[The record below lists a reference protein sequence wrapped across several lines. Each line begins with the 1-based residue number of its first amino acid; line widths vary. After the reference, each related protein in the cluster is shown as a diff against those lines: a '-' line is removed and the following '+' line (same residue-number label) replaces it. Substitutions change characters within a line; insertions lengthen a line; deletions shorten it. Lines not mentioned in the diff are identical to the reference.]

1 MLSRFIKSA
10 GTKETHAF
18 IEPHESR
25 QNRTAHKMVIPD
37 HYKTDAH
44 CDTERDKQCVQHADR
59 TGNIVLVSNIAD
71 AIRKRHT
78 GNQWDDG
85 TDDNLTQMMSK
96 SQLIDQDGD
105 ESHKHATGYIRC
117 DFGKLSFH
125 HAQQIDIQ
133 QQSGDKSHDTV
144 YRIAA
149 EEITEASAAHAGS
162 KDLAEI
168 PLGGH
173 LLDIL
178 KLLIGFLRCIE
189 SVFNLTGELVDRSDT
204 VKPGSTQRDVAYPGK
219 VLIRVAV
226 SREKETTA

>member
-1 MLSRFIKSA
+1 
-10 GTKETHAF
+10 
-18 IEPHESR
+18 
-25 QNRTAHKMVIPD
+25 MVIPD

-59 TGNIVLVSNIAD
+59 TGNIVLVGDIAD

-105 ESHKHATGYIRC
+105 ESHKHAAGYIRC

-133 QQSGDKSHDTV
+133 QKPRDKSHDTV
-144 YRIAA
+144 HRIAA

-168 PLGGH
+168 PLGRH
-173 LLDIL
+173 LLD
-178 KLLIGFLRCIE
+178 F
-189 SVFNLTGELVDRSDT
+189 
-204 VKPGSTQRDVAYPGK
+204 
-219 VLIRVAV
+219 
-226 SREKETTA
+226 